1 MNYASHLSSKLTLFL
16 CAAGILPAMAQQQE
30 KELQLNMDAVKMI
43 QFDFN
48 PTSKPENK
56 PLEAPLNKKWMDFKV
71 DLKVPRSLIDT
82 TKVKKPEGYVRM
94 EPYTI
99 WTRFGEDPVYDVLVT
114 GRPKKWEISWTLN
127 PNQVYRDENYG
138 RSLMPSTG
146 RVYRD
151 LNAPIGPTFGIGG
164 LDFIGFLYDN
174 LSPRGRMLAHNRKHA
189 NAWKTYADYVPT
201 AADSMKVPNFYRR
214 LAAQRADTT
223 RTMLSFQPAF
233 SGAPLLPVYATPDS
247 VKAVQPAA
255 KPDTLNIEKKKKKNP
270 QPAREEDAGNLYE
283 YIRRKEAEDSI
294 RRKEFLRKDRI
305 RNNQYD
311 VQREIQRLRDQQ
323 N

>member
-1 MNYASHLSSKLTLFL
+1 MDYASHLSSKLTLFL

-43 QFDFN
+43 QFDFT
-48 PTSKPENK
+48 PTEKQENK

-99 WTRFGEDPVYDVLVT
+99 WTRFGEDPVYDVLVA

-127 PNQVYRDENYG
+127 PNHIYKDEEYG

-146 RVYRD
+146 RMYESVGGS
-151 LNAPIGPTFGIGG
+151 AGVGIGIGG

-201 AADSMKVPNFYRR
+201 AADSLKVPNFYRYT
-214 LAAQRADTT
+214 AARKADTT
-223 RTMLSFQPAF
+223 RTVLSFQPAF
-233 SGAPLLPVYATPDS
+233 SKAPLLPVYATPDS
-247 VKAVQPAA
+247 VKTPQSAA
-255 KPDTLNIEKKKKKNP
+255 KPDSLEVQKKKNP

-294 RRKEFLRKDRI
+294 RRKEFLRKDKI

-311 VQREIQRLRDQQ
+311 VQREIQRLRDRQ

>member
-1 MNYASHLSSKLTLFL
+1 MDYASHLSSKLTLFL

-151 LNAPIGPTFGIGG
+151 LNVPIGPTFGIGG

-201 AADSMKVPNFYRR
+201 ASDSMKVPNFYRYT
-214 LAAQRADTT
+214 AARKADTT
-223 RTMLSFQPAF
+223 RTVLSFQPAF

-247 VKAVQPAA
+247 VKATQSAA
-255 KPDTLNIEKKKKKNP
+255 KPDTLEVQKKKNP

>member
-1 MNYASHLSSKLTLFL
+1 MDYASHLSSKLTLFL

-99 WTRFGEDPVYDVLVT
+99 RTRFGEDPVYDVLVT

-214 LAAQRADTT
+214 LAVQRADTT

-247 VKAVQPAA
+247 VKATQSAV
-255 KPDTLNIEKKKKKNP
+255 KPDTLEVQKKKNP

>member
-1 MNYASHLSSKLTLFL
+1 MDYASHLSSKLTLFL

-56 PLEAPLNKKWMDFKV
+56 PLEAPLDKKWMDFKV
-71 DLKVPRSLIDT
+71 DLRMPRNLIDT
-82 TKVKKPEGYVRM
+82 TKLWKPEGYIRM

-138 RSLMPSTG
+138 RSLMPSPG
-146 RVYRD
+146 RMYESVGGS
-151 LNAPIGPTFGIGG
+151 AGVGIGIDG

-201 AADSMKVPNFYRR
+201 AADSLKVPNFYRYT
-214 LAAQRADTT
+214 AARKADTT
-223 RTMLSFQPAF
+223 RTVLSFQPAF

-247 VKAVQPAA
+247 VKATQSAV
-255 KPDTLNIEKKKKKNP
+255 KPDTLEVQKKKNP

-294 RRKEFLRKDRI
+294 RRKEFLRKARI

>member
-1 MNYASHLSSKLTLFL
+1 MDYASHLSSKLTLFL
-16 CAAGILPAMAQQQE
+16 CTAGILPVMAQQQE

-43 QFDFN
+43 QFDFD
-48 PTSKPENK
+48 PAGKPENK

-99 WTRFGEDPVYDVLVT
+99 WTRFGEDPVYDVLVA

-127 PNQVYRDENYG
+127 PNHIYKDEEYG

-146 RVYRD
+146 RMYRD

-201 AADSMKVPNFYRR
+201 AADSLKVPNFYRYT
-214 LAAQRADTT
+214 AARKADTT
-223 RTMLSFQPAF
+223 RTVLPFQSAF

-247 VKAVQPAA
+247 VKATQPAA
-255 KPDTLNIEKKKKKNP
+255 KPDTLEMQKKKNP

-294 RRKEFLRKDRI
+294 RRKEFLRKDKI

-311 VQREIQRLRDQQ
+311 VQREIQRLRDRQ

>member
-1 MNYASHLSSKLTLFL
+1 MDYASHLSSKLTLLL
-16 CAAGILPAMAQQQE
+16 CTAGVLPAMGQQQE

-43 QFDFN
+43 QFDFA
-48 PTSKPENK
+48 PTEKQENK

-82 TKVKKPEGYVRM
+82 TKVWKPEGYVRI

-138 RSLMPSTG
+138 RSLSPSTG
-146 RVYRD
+146 RMYD
-151 LNAPIGPTFGIGG
+151 GLNAPMGPSFAIGG

-201 AADSMKVPNFYRR
+201 AADSLKVPNFYRR
-214 LAAQRADTT
+214 TAALQADTT
-223 RTMLSFQPAF
+223 HTMLSSRSAF
-233 SGAPLLPVYATPDS
+233 SGAPLLPVYAAPDS
-247 VKAVQPAA
+247 VKVTQSAA
-255 KPDTLNIEKKKKKNP
+255 RVDTLEVQKKKNP
-270 QPAREEDAGNLYE
+270 QPAQKEDAGNLYE

-294 RRKEFLRKDRI
+294 RRQEFLRKDRI
-305 RNNQYD
+305 KNNQYD
-311 VQREIQRLRDQQ
+311 LQREIQRLRDRQ

>member
-1 MNYASHLSSKLTLFL
+1 MDYASHLSSKLTLFL
-16 CAAGILPAMAQQQE
+16 CAAGILPAMGQQQE

-48 PTSKPENK
+48 PTIKPENK
-56 PLEAPLNKKWMDFKV
+56 PLEAPLDKKWMDFKV
-71 DLKVPRSLIDT
+71 DLRMPRNLIDT
-82 TKVKKPEGYVRM
+82 TKLWKPEGYIRM

-201 AADSMKVPNFYRR
+201 AADSLKVPNFYRYT
-214 LAAQRADTT
+214 AARKADTT
-223 RTMLSFQPAF
+223 RTVLSFQPAF

-247 VKAVQPAA
+247 VKATQSAA
-255 KPDTLNIEKKKKKNP
+255 KPDTLEVQKKKNP

>member
-1 MNYASHLSSKLTLFL
+1 MDYASHLSSKLTLFL

-71 DLKVPRSLIDT
+71 DLRMPRNLIDT
-82 TKVKKPEGYVRM
+82 TKLWKPEGYIRM

-146 RVYRD
+146 RMYESVGGS
-151 LNAPIGPTFGIGG
+151 AGVGIGIGG

-201 AADSMKVPNFYRR
+201 AADSLKVPNFYRYT
-214 LAAQRADTT
+214 AARKADTT
-223 RTMLSFQPAF
+223 RTVLSFQPAF

-247 VKAVQPAA
+247 VKATQSAV
-255 KPDTLNIEKKKKKNP
+255 KPDTLEVQKKKNP

>member
-1 MNYASHLSSKLTLFL
+1 MDYASHLSSKLTLFL

-56 PLEAPLNKKWMDFKV
+56 PLEAPLDKKWMDFKV
-71 DLKVPRSLIDT
+71 DLRMPRNLIDT
-82 TKVKKPEGYVRM
+82 TKLWKPEGYVRM

-138 RSLMPSTG
+138 RSLMPSPG
-146 RVYRD
+146 RMYESVGGS
-151 LNAPIGPTFGIGG
+151 AGVGIGIDG

-201 AADSMKVPNFYRR
+201 AADSLKVPNFYRYT
-214 LAAQRADTT
+214 AARKADTT
-223 RTMLSFQPAF
+223 RTVLSFQPAF

-247 VKAVQPAA
+247 VKAVQSAV
-255 KPDTLNIEKKKKKNP
+255 KPDTLEVQKKKNP

>member
-1 MNYASHLSSKLTLFL
+1 
-16 CAAGILPAMAQQQE
+16 MAQQQE

-43 QFDFN
+43 QFDFD
-48 PTSKPENK
+48 PSSKPENK

-99 WTRFGEDPVYDVLVT
+99 WTRFGEDPVYDVLVA

-146 RVYRD
+146 RMYRD

-201 AADSMKVPNFYRR
+201 AADSLKVPNFYRYT
-214 LAAQRADTT
+214 AARKADTT
-223 RTMLSFQPAF
+223 RTVLPFQSAF

-247 VKAVQPAA
+247 VKVTQPAA
-255 KPDTLNIEKKKKKNP
+255 KPDTLEVQKKKNP

-294 RRKEFLRKDRI
+294 RRKEFLRKDKI

-311 VQREIQRLRDQQ
+311 VQREIQRLRDRQ

>member
-1 MNYASHLSSKLTLFL
+1 M
-16 CAAGILPAMAQQQE
+16 GQQQE

-146 RVYRD
+146 RMYESVGGS
-151 LNAPIGPTFGIGG
+151 AGVGIGIGG

-201 AADSMKVPNFYRR
+201 AADSLKVPNFYRYT
-214 LAAQRADTT
+214 AARKADTT
-223 RTMLSFQPAF
+223 RTVLSFQPAF

-247 VKAVQPAA
+247 VKATQSAA
-255 KPDTLNIEKKKKKNP
+255 KPDTLEVQKKKNP
-270 QPAREEDAGNLYE
+270 QPD
-283 YIRRKEAEDSI
+283 RKS
-294 RRKEFLRKDRI
+294 
-305 RNNQYD
+305 
-311 VQREIQRLRDQQ
+311 VV
-323 N
+323 

>member
-1 MNYASHLSSKLTLFL
+1 MDYASHLSSKLTLFL
-16 CAAGILPAMAQQQE
+16 CAAGILPGMAQQQE

-43 QFDFN
+43 QFDFD
-48 PTSKPENK
+48 PSSKPENK
-56 PLEAPLNKKWMDFKV
+56 PLEAPLDKKWMDFKV

-127 PNQVYRDENYG
+127 PNRVYRDENYG

-146 RVYRD
+146 RIYRD
-151 LNAPIGPTFGIGG
+151 LNAPIGPTFAIGG

-201 AADSMKVPNFYRR
+201 AADSLKVPNFYRYT
-214 LAAQRADTT
+214 AARKADTI
-223 RTMLSFQPAF
+223 RTMLPSQPAF

-247 VKAVQPAA
+247 VKATQSTA
-255 KPDTLNIEKKKKKNP
+255 KPDTLEVQKKKNP

-311 VQREIQRLRDQQ
+311 VQREIQRLRDRQ

>member
-1 MNYASHLSSKLTLFL
+1 MDYASHLSSKLTLFL

-56 PLEAPLNKKWMDFKV
+56 PLEAPLDKKWMDFKV
-71 DLKVPRSLIDT
+71 DLRMPRNLIDT
-82 TKVKKPEGYVRM
+82 TKLWKPEGYIRM

-138 RSLMPSTG
+138 RSLMPSPG
-146 RVYRD
+146 RMYESVGGS
-151 LNAPIGPTFGIGG
+151 AGVGIGIDG

-201 AADSMKVPNFYRR
+201 AADSLKAPNFYRYT
-214 LAAQRADTT
+214 AARKADTT
-223 RTMLSFQPAF
+223 RTVLSFQPAF

-247 VKAVQPAA
+247 VKATQSAV
-255 KPDTLNIEKKKKKNP
+255 KPDTLEVQKKKNP

-311 VQREIQRLRDQQ
+311 VQREIQRLRDRQ

>member
-1 MNYASHLSSKLTLFL
+1 MGYASHLSSKLTLLL
-16 CAAGILPAMAQQQE
+16 CTAGVLPAMGQQQE

-43 QFDFN
+43 QFDFA
-48 PTSKPENK
+48 PTEKQDNK

-82 TKVKKPEGYVRM
+82 TKVRKPEGYVRI

-99 WTRFGEDPVYDVLVT
+99 WTRFGEDPVYDVLVV

-127 PNQVYRDENYG
+127 PNQVYKHENYG
-138 RSLMPSTG
+138 HSLSPSTG
-146 RVYRD
+146 RMYD
-151 LNAPIGPTFGIGG
+151 GLNAPIGPSFAIGG

-201 AADSMKVPNFYRR
+201 AADSLKVPNFYRR
-214 LAAQRADTT
+214 TVALQADTT
-223 RTMLSFQPAF
+223 HTMLSSRSAF
-233 SGAPLLPVYATPDS
+233 SGTPLLSVYAAPDS
-247 VKAVQPAA
+247 VKVTQSAA
-255 KPDTLNIEKKKKKNP
+255 RVDTLEVQKKKNP
-270 QPAREEDAGNLYE
+270 QPTQEEDAGNLYE

-294 RRKEFLRKDRI
+294 RRQEFLRKDRI
-305 RNNQYD
+305 KNNQYD
-311 VQREIQRLRDQQ
+311 VQREIQRLRDRQ

>member
-1 MNYASHLSSKLTLFL
+1 
-16 CAAGILPAMAQQQE
+16 MAQQQE

-56 PLEAPLNKKWMDFKV
+56 PLEAPLDKKWMDFKV
-71 DLKVPRSLIDT
+71 DLRMPRNLIDT
-82 TKVKKPEGYVRM
+82 TKLWKPEGYIRM

-146 RVYRD
+146 RMYESVGGS
-151 LNAPIGPTFGIGG
+151 AGVGIGIGG

-201 AADSMKVPNFYRR
+201 AADSLKVPNFYRYT
-214 LAAQRADTT
+214 AARKADTT
-223 RTMLSFQPAF
+223 RTVLSFQPAF

-247 VKAVQPAA
+247 VKATQSAV
-255 KPDTLNIEKKKKKNP
+255 KPDTLEVQKKKNP

>member
-1 MNYASHLSSKLTLFL
+1 
-16 CAAGILPAMAQQQE
+16 MAQQQE

-114 GRPKKWEISWTLN
+114 RRPKKWEISWTLN

-146 RVYRD
+146 RMYESVGGS
-151 LNAPIGPTFGIGG
+151 AGVGIGIGG

-201 AADSMKVPNFYRR
+201 AADSLKVPNFYRYT
-214 LAAQRADTT
+214 AARKADTT
-223 RTMLSFQPAF
+223 RTVLSFQPAF

-247 VKAVQPAA
+247 VKATQSAV
-255 KPDTLNIEKKKKKNP
+255 KPDTLEVQKKKNP

-311 VQREIQRLRDQQ
+311 VQREIQRLRDRQ

>member
-1 MNYASHLSSKLTLFL
+1 MDYASHLSSKLTLFL

-56 PLEAPLNKKWMDFKV
+56 PLEAPLDKKWMDFKV
-71 DLKVPRSLIDT
+71 DLRMPRNLIDT
-82 TKVKKPEGYVRM
+82 TKLWKPEGYIRM

-99 WTRFGEDPVYDVLVT
+99 WTRFGEAPVYDVLVT

-138 RSLMPSTG
+138 RSLMPSPG
-146 RVYRD
+146 RMYESVGGS
-151 LNAPIGPTFGIGG
+151 AGVGIGIDG

-201 AADSMKVPNFYRR
+201 AADSLKVPNFYRYT
-214 LAAQRADTT
+214 AARKADTT
-223 RTMLSFQPAF
+223 RTVLSFQPAF

-247 VKAVQPAA
+247 VKATQSAV
-255 KPDTLNIEKKKKKNP
+255 KPDTLEVQKKKNP

>member
-1 MNYASHLSSKLTLFL
+1 MDYASHLSSKLTLFL

-56 PLEAPLNKKWMDFKV
+56 PLEAPLDKKWMDFKV
-71 DLKVPRSLIDT
+71 DLRMPRNLIDT
-82 TKVKKPEGYVRM
+82 TKLWKPEGYIRM

-138 RSLMPSTG
+138 RSLMPSPG
-146 RVYRD
+146 RMYESVGGS
-151 LNAPIGPTFGIGG
+151 AGVGIGIDG

-201 AADSMKVPNFYRR
+201 ASDSMKVPNFYRR
-214 LAAQRADTT
+214 PAVQRADTT

-247 VKAVQPAA
+247 VKAVQSAV
-255 KPDTLNIEKKKKKNP
+255 KPDTLEVQKKKNP

>member
-1 MNYASHLSSKLTLFL
+1 M
-16 CAAGILPAMAQQQE
+16 GQQQE

-56 PLEAPLNKKWMDFKV
+56 PLEAPLDKKWMDFKV
-71 DLKVPRSLIDT
+71 DLRMPRNLIDT
-82 TKVKKPEGYVRM
+82 TKLWKPEGYIRM

-138 RSLMPSTG
+138 RSLIPSPG
-146 RVYRD
+146 RMYESVGGS
-151 LNAPIGPTFGIGG
+151 AGVGIGIDG

-201 AADSMKVPNFYRR
+201 AADSLKVPNFYRYT
-214 LAAQRADTT
+214 AARKADTT
-223 RTMLSFQPAF
+223 RTVLSFQPAF

-247 VKAVQPAA
+247 VKATQSAA
-255 KPDTLNIEKKKKKNP
+255 KPDTLEVQKKKNP

-311 VQREIQRLRDQQ
+311 VQREIQRLRDRQ

>member
-1 MNYASHLSSKLTLFL
+1 MDYASHLSSKLTLFL
-16 CAAGILPAMAQQQE
+16 CAAGILPGMAQQQE

-43 QFDFN
+43 QFDFD
-48 PTSKPENK
+48 PSSKPENK
-56 PLEAPLNKKWMDFKV
+56 PLEAPLDKKWMDFKV

-114 GRPKKWEISWTLN
+114 GRPQKWEISWTLN

-138 RSLMPSTG
+138 RSLMPSPG
-146 RVYRD
+146 RMYESVGGS
-151 LNAPIGPTFGIGG
+151 AGVGIGIDG

-201 AADSMKVPNFYRR
+201 AADSLKVPNFYRYT
-214 LAAQRADTT
+214 AARKADTI
-223 RTMLSFQPAF
+223 RTMLPSQPAF
-233 SGAPLLPVYATPDS
+233 SGAPLLPVYTTPDS
-247 VKAVQPAA
+247 VKATQSSA
-255 KPDTLNIEKKKKKNP
+255 KPDTLDVQKKKNP
-270 QPAREEDAGNLYE
+270 QPVREEDAGNLYE

-311 VQREIQRLRDQQ
+311 VQREIQRLRDRQ

>member
-1 MNYASHLSSKLTLFL
+1 
-16 CAAGILPAMAQQQE
+16 MAQQQE

-56 PLEAPLNKKWMDFKV
+56 PLEAPLDKKWMDFKV
-71 DLKVPRSLIDT
+71 DLRMPRNLIDT
-82 TKVKKPEGYVRM
+82 TKLWKPEGYIRM

-138 RSLMPSTG
+138 RSLMPSPG
-146 RVYRD
+146 RMYESVGGS
-151 LNAPIGPTFGIGG
+151 AGVGIGIDG

-201 AADSMKVPNFYRR
+201 AADSLKVPNFYRYT
-214 LAAQRADTT
+214 AARKADTT
-223 RTMLSFQPAF
+223 RTVLSFQPAF

-247 VKAVQPAA
+247 VKATQSAV
-255 KPDTLNIEKKKKKNP
+255 KPDTLEVQKKKNP

>member
-1 MNYASHLSSKLTLFL
+1 
-16 CAAGILPAMAQQQE
+16 MAQQQE

-201 AADSMKVPNFYRR
+201 AADSLKVPNFYRYT
-214 LAAQRADTT
+214 AARKADTT
-223 RTMLSFQPAF
+223 RTVLSFQPAF

-247 VKAVQPAA
+247 VKATQSAV
-255 KPDTLNIEKKKKKNP
+255 KPDTLEVQKKKNP

-311 VQREIQRLRDQQ
+311 VQREIQRLHDQQ

>member
-1 MNYASHLSSKLTLFL
+1 M
-16 CAAGILPAMAQQQE
+16 GQQQE

-48 PTSKPENK
+48 PTIKPENK
-56 PLEAPLNKKWMDFKV
+56 PLEAPLDKKWMDFKV
-71 DLKVPRSLIDT
+71 DLRMPRNLIDT
-82 TKVKKPEGYVRM
+82 TKLWKPEGYIRM

-138 RSLMPSTG
+138 RSLMPSPG
-146 RVYRD
+146 RMYESVGGS
-151 LNAPIGPTFGIGG
+151 AGVGIGIDG

-174 LSPRGRMLAHNRKHA
+174 LPPRGRMLAHNRKHA

-201 AADSMKVPNFYRR
+201 AADSLKVPNFYRYT
-214 LAAQRADTT
+214 AARKADTT
-223 RTMLSFQPAF
+223 RTVLSFQPAF

-247 VKAVQPAA
+247 VKAVQSAA
-255 KPDTLNIEKKKKKNP
+255 KPDTLEVQKKKNP

>member
-1 MNYASHLSSKLTLFL
+1 M
-16 CAAGILPAMAQQQE
+16 GQQQE

-56 PLEAPLNKKWMDFKV
+56 PLEAPLDKKWMDFKV
-71 DLKVPRSLIDT
+71 DLRMPRNLIDT
-82 TKVKKPEGYVRM
+82 TKLWKPEGYIRM

-138 RSLMPSTG
+138 RSLMPSPG
-146 RVYRD
+146 RMYESVGGS
-151 LNAPIGPTFGIGG
+151 AGVGIGIDG

-201 AADSMKVPNFYRR
+201 AADSLKVPNFYRYT
-214 LAAQRADTT
+214 AARKADTT
-223 RTMLSFQPAF
+223 RTVLSFQPAF

-247 VKAVQPAA
+247 VKATQSAV
-255 KPDTLNIEKKKKKNP
+255 KPDTLEVQKKKNP

-311 VQREIQRLRDQQ
+311 VQREIQRLRDRQ

>member
-1 MNYASHLSSKLTLFL
+1 MDYASHLSSKLTLFL

-214 LAAQRADTT
+214 LAVQRADTT

-247 VKAVQPAA
+247 VKATQSAV
-255 KPDTLNIEKKKKKNP
+255 KPDTLEVQKKKNP

-294 RRKEFLRKDRI
+294 QRKEFLRKDRI

>member
-1 MNYASHLSSKLTLFL
+1 MDYASHLSSKLTLFL

-56 PLEAPLNKKWMDFKV
+56 PLEAPLDKKWMDFKV
-71 DLKVPRSLIDT
+71 DLRMPRNLIDT
-82 TKVKKPEGYVRM
+82 TKLWKPEGYIRM

-114 GRPKKWEISWTLN
+114 GRLKKWEISWTLN

-138 RSLMPSTG
+138 RSLMPSPG
-146 RVYRD
+146 RMYESVGGS
-151 LNAPIGPTFGIGG
+151 AGVGIGIDG

-201 AADSMKVPNFYRR
+201 AADSLKVPNFYRYT
-214 LAAQRADTT
+214 AARKADTT
-223 RTMLSFQPAF
+223 RTVLSFQPAF

-247 VKAVQPAA
+247 VKATQSAV
-255 KPDTLNIEKKKKKNP
+255 KPDTLEVQKKKNP

-311 VQREIQRLRDQQ
+311 VQREIQRLRDRQ

>member
-1 MNYASHLSSKLTLFL
+1 MDYASHLSSKLTLFL

-214 LAAQRADTT
+214 PAAQRADTT

-247 VKAVQPAA
+247 VKATQSAV
-255 KPDTLNIEKKKKKNP
+255 KPDTLEVQKKKNP

>member
-1 MNYASHLSSKLTLFL
+1 MDYASHLSSKLTLFL
-16 CAAGILPAMAQQQE
+16 CAAGILPAMGQQQE

-56 PLEAPLNKKWMDFKV
+56 PLEAPLDKKWMDFKV
-71 DLKVPRSLIDT
+71 DLRMPRNLIDT
-82 TKVKKPEGYVRM
+82 TKLWKPEGYIRM

-138 RSLMPSTG
+138 RSLMPSPG
-146 RVYRD
+146 RMYESVGGS
-151 LNAPIGPTFGIGG
+151 AGVGIGIDG

-201 AADSMKVPNFYRR
+201 ASDSMKVPNFYRR
-214 LAAQRADTT
+214 PAVQRADTT

-247 VKAVQPAA
+247 VKAVQSAV
-255 KPDTLNIEKKKKKNP
+255 KPDTLEVQKKKNP

>member
-1 MNYASHLSSKLTLFL
+1 MDYASHLSSKLTLFL

-247 VKAVQPAA
+247 VKAVQPAV
-255 KPDTLNIEKKKKKNP
+255 KPDTLEVQKKKNP

>member
-1 MNYASHLSSKLTLFL
+1 MCSRYSSGHGA
-16 CAAGILPAMAQQQE
+16 AAG

-56 PLEAPLNKKWMDFKV
+56 PLEAPLDKKWMGFKV
-71 DLKVPRSLIDT
+71 DLRMPRNLIDT
-82 TKVKKPEGYVRM
+82 TKLWKPEGYIRM

-99 WTRFGEDPVYDVLVT
+99 WTRFREDPVYDVLVT

-138 RSLMPSTG
+138 RSLMPSPG
-146 RVYRD
+146 RMYESVGGS
-151 LNAPIGPTFGIGG
+151 AGVGIGIDG

-201 AADSMKVPNFYRR
+201 AADSLKVPNFYRYT
-214 LAAQRADTT
+214 AARKADTT
-223 RTMLSFQPAF
+223 RTVLSFQPAF

-247 VKAVQPAA
+247 VKATQSAA
-255 KPDTLNIEKKKKKNP
+255 KPDTLEVQKKKNP

>member
-1 MNYASHLSSKLTLFL
+1 MDYASHLSSKLTLFL
-16 CAAGILPAMAQQQE
+16 CAAGILPAMGQQQE

-56 PLEAPLNKKWMDFKV
+56 PLEAPLDKKWMDFKV
-71 DLKVPRSLIDT
+71 DLRMPRNLIDT
-82 TKVKKPEGYVRM
+82 TKLWKPEGYIRM

-138 RSLMPSTG
+138 RSLMPSPG
-146 RVYRD
+146 RMYESVGGS
-151 LNAPIGPTFGIGG
+151 AGVGIGIDG

-201 AADSMKVPNFYRR
+201 AADSLKVPNFYRYT
-214 LAAQRADTT
+214 AARKADTT
-223 RTMLSFQPAF
+223 RTVLSFQPAF

-247 VKAVQPAA
+247 VKATQSTA
-255 KPDTLNIEKKKKKNP
+255 KPDTLEVQKKKNP
-270 QPAREEDAGNLYE
+270 QPAQEEDAGNLYE

-311 VQREIQRLRDQQ
+311 VQREIQRLRDRQ

>member
-1 MNYASHLSSKLTLFL
+1 MDYASHLSSKLTLFL

-71 DLKVPRSLIDT
+71 DLKVPRNLIDT

-201 AADSMKVPNFYRR
+201 ASDSMKVPNFYRR
-214 LAAQRADTT
+214 PAVQRADTT

-247 VKAVQPAA
+247 VKAVQSAV
-255 KPDTLNIEKKKKKNP
+255 KPDTLEVQKKKNP